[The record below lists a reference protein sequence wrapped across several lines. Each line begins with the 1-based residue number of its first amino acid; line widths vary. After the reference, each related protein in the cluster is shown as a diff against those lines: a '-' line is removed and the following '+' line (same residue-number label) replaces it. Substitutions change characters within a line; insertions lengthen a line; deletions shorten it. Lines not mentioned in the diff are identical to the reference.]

1 MRRRSAIWLATAVAS
16 LCLTLSAA
24 PSSANMPVTDMTNFA
39 QNLVSAIEAVDQT
52 LAMIEQIQHD
62 IEHHNTVLDDMIRNG
77 AAPAVYIWDKLNSI
91 HDRLRRIS
99 QGIRFNRM
107 TLAEWLKRFG
117 DLDFYRSANCYGP
130 DLSCPGREWE
140 RILEQS
146 WQMHDLASHTRKET
160 LDDLMHALEQG
171 EKDLA
176 EQSDNLQDLQRQAQS
191 AQGHMEALQAGNQL
205 ASAQATQ
212 LIEIRAIIYAH
223 YWAVA
228 AQAQQVHS
236 LEAQQRAAGERYR
249 RVMFKESP
257 GVYWTILPERPG
269 L

>member
-1 MRRRSAIWLATAVAS
+1 MRRRTGWLMAGAAA
-16 LCLTLSAA
+16 LCLVLSAA
-24 PSSANMPVTDMTNFA
+24 PGRANMPVTDMTNFA

-77 AAPAVYIWDKLNSI
+77 AAPAVYTWDKLGSI

-99 QGIRFNRM
+99 RGIRFDRM
-107 TLAEWLKRFG
+107 TLAQWLKQFS
-117 DLDFYRSANCYGP
+117 DLNFYRSAHCYGP
-130 DLSCPGREWE
+130 DLSCPKREWD

-146 WQMHDLASHTRKET
+146 FQLHELASHTRKQT
-160 LDDLMHALEQG
+160 LDDLMRDLEQG
-171 EKDLA
+171 EQNLA
-176 EQSDNLQDLQRQAQS
+176 EQSENLQDLQRQAQD
-191 AQGHMEALQAGNQL
+191 AKGHMQALQAGNQL

-212 LIEIRAIIYAH
+212 LIEIRAIMYAH
-223 YWAVA
+223 YWALA
-228 AQAQQVHS
+228 AQAQQAHA

-249 RVMFKESP
+249 RPMTKDSP
-257 GVYWTILPERPG
+257 VVYWTVLPQGPG